1 MFLLG
6 QIKIDKRDKIMETYV
21 KPEMEVVQIENQI
34 LNATAAASGPADK
47 R

>member
-1 MFLLG
+1 MD
-6 QIKIDKRDKIMETYV
+6 QNKTDKRDKIMETYV

-34 LNATAAASGPADK
+34 LNATAAASGPAEK